1 MQQFTTH
8 AQIRSQ
14 QRGISSEAVDVV
26 LRYGSVQRARG
37 GRSYYMDKQAHQR
50 AERSPEDGR
59 YRRHSDRLNFYII
72 VGEDGEIVTIAH
84 NHGQGL
90 YHRRKPRFYRGKR

>member
-1 MQQFTTH
+1 MQQFTNH

-14 QRGISSEAVDVV
+14 QRGISSEAVDMV

-50 AERSPEDGR
+50 AGRSPESDR
-59 YRRHSDRLNFYII
+59 YRQCSDRLKIYVVVGDDGGII
-72 VGEDGEIVTIAH
+72 TVAH
-84 NHGQGL
+84 SYTQGP
-90 YHRRKPRFYRGKR
+90 YRRRKPRFNRGAR

>member
-1 MQQFTTH
+1 MQQFTNH

-14 QRGISSEAVDVV
+14 QRGISSEAVDMV

-50 AERSPEDGR
+50 AGRSPEGDK
-59 YRRHSDRLNFYII
+59 YRQCSDRLNFYVI
-72 VGEDGEIVTIAH
+72 VDDDDGIVTVAH
-84 NHGQGL
+84 SNIQGL
-90 YHRRKPRFYRGKR
+90 YRRRKPRFYRGAK

>member
-26 LRYGSVQRARG
+26 LRYGSVQRVRD
-37 GRSYYMDKQAHQR
+37 GRSYYMDRQAHQR
-50 AERSPEDGR
+50 ARRAPESDQ

-72 VGEDGEIVTIAH
+72 VGDDGEIVTIAH
-84 NHGQGL
+84 NYGQGV
-90 YHRRKPRFYRGKR
+90 YRRRKPRFYRGAR